1 MDRPANI
8 ADYGVACMRLKTNC
22 HDNHN
27 VTQTLISRNFAR
39 SYSTFRAN
47 PTLTGVLIL
56 IILIIGKK
64 VEVSPRF
71 LTYLRETRFSFSY

>member
-1 MDRPANI
+1 M
-8 ADYGVACMRLKTNC
+8 
-22 HDNHN
+22 
-27 VTQTLISRNFAR
+27 TQTLISRNFAR

-64 VEVSPRF
+64 VEVRF
-71 LTYLRETRFSFSY
+71 LTYLKETRFLFSY